1 MANVLVVDD
10 APDLGE
16 TFADVLAA
24 LGHTT
29 QLVGNGREAITWL
42 LDETPDLDLIVSD
55 VEMPVLTGP
64 EMASEIRVRDTG
76 LERIPIILVS
86 GIRDLPRVAE
96 RLGTPY
102 FLTKPFSLDTVSGIL
117 TRALAERT
125 PPHPIT
131 DAVGGRP

>member
-10 APDLGE
+10 DPDLGE
-16 TFADVLAA
+16 TFAEVLAT

-29 QLVGNGREAITWL
+29 RLAHNGREAITCVV
-42 LDETPDLDLIVSD
+42 DEMPDLIVSD

-64 EMASEIRVRDTG
+64 EMASEICVRDTG
-76 LERIPIILVS
+76 LERIPIVLVS

-102 FLTKPFSLDTVSGIL
+102 FLTKPFSLDMVSGVL
-117 TRALAERT
+117 TRALAERR

-131 DAVGGRP
+131 DVAGGPP

>member
-10 APDLGE
+10 DPDLGE
-16 TFADVLAA
+16 TFAEVLAA

-29 QLVGNGREAITWL
+29 RLAHNGREAITCV
-42 LDETPDLDLIVSD
+42 LDETPDLIVSD

-64 EMASEIRVRDTG
+64 EMASEIYVLNTG
-76 LERIPIILVS
+76 LEQIPIILVS
-86 GIRDLPRVAE
+86 GIRDLPRVAA

-102 FLTKPFSLDTVSGIL
+102 FLTKPFSLDRVMGIL

-125 PPHPIT
+125 PPHPVT
-131 DAVGGRP
+131 DAAGGPP

>member
-10 APDLGE
+10 DPDLGE
-16 TFADVLAA
+16 TFAEVLSS

-29 QLVGNGREAITWL
+29 RLARNGREAITSL
-42 LDETPDLDLIVSD
+42 LDETPDLIVSD

-64 EMASEIRVRDTG
+64 EMASEICVRDTG

-86 GIRDLPRVAE
+86 GIRDLPRVAA

-102 FLTKPFSLDTVSGIL
+102 FLTKPFSLDMVSGIL
-117 TRALAERT
+117 SRALAERR

-131 DAVGGRP
+131 DAVGGSS